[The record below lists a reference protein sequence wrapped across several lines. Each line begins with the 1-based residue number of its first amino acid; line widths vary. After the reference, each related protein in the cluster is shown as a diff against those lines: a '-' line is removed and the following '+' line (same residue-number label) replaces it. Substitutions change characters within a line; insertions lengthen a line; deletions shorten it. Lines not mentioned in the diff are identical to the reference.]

1 VRADTD
7 WTSQDNT
14 FSISTLNFTVDKNLP
29 YPTKMITL
37 ELGILKPIYHFLVNQ
52 FGNII
57 TNLWRFSV
65 PFVRA
70 GDYSANITVV
80 ITA

>member
-1 VRADTD
+1 
-7 WTSQDNT
+7 
-14 FSISTLNFTVDKNLP
+14 
-29 YPTKMITL
+29 MITL
-37 ELGILKPIYHFLVNQ
+37 ELGILKPIYHFLLNQ

-57 TNLWRFSV
+57 ESLWRFSV

-70 GDYSANITVV
+70 GNYSANITVV